1 MTLRKRSRQSAS
13 RNARQCASLPVMIEA
28 GSRVCSIFP
37 LFPMAAGDPPD
48 TRMIAFFAMDKSPLC
63 ALCG

>member
-1 MTLRKRSRQSAS
+1 MTLRKRPRQSAS
-13 RNARQCASLPVMIEA
+13 RNAKQCVSLPMMIEA
-28 GSRVCSIFP
+28 GSRVFP

>member
-1 MTLRKRSRQSAS
+1 MTWRKRPRQSA
-13 RNARQCASLPVMIEA
+13 RPNAKRPALLPMMIDGGSL
-28 GSRVCSIFP
+28 IFT
-37 LFPMAAGDPPD
+37 MAAGDPPD

>member
-1 MTLRKRSRQSAS
+1 M
-13 RNARQCASLPVMIEA
+13 MIEA